1 MISFAVD
8 GGSVR
13 HERAAHCKSAGWG
26 SMAARVAAEGKG
38 MVFVILGVALLLMKL
53 LEFGP
58 VAAWDW
64 WAVLAPFG
72 LAVAWWMFSDSIGLT
87 QRRAIRKMEATKV
100 ERRNRNLEALG
111 LSPRRERKSR
121 KARERFPASGA
132 DRRSAVD
139 PTTAP
144 DEPTPRG

>member
-1 MISFAVD
+1 
-8 GGSVR
+8 
-13 HERAAHCKSAGWG
+13 
-26 SMAARVAAEGKG
+26 

-58 VAAWDW
+58 VANWAWW
-64 WAVLAPFG
+64 VVLAPFG

-87 QRRAIRKMEATKV
+87 QRRAIRKMEETKA
-100 ERRNRNLEALG
+100 ERRSRNLEALG
-111 LSPRRERKSR
+111 LGPRRDR
-121 KARERFPASGA
+121 KARRAKPSFPTSGA

-144 DEPTPRG
+144 DEPKPRG